1 MTISR
6 ITLSEVAPRP
16 IVKEMHP
23 NLYSKHTAHMRKAAL
38 LSYNYSNLDDFM
50 VLHFSSKTMKEIA
63 KETNEYF
70 ERVAYRA
77 QVLKQLGLIKNKR
90 KPISR
95 EIYMLTMEM
104 KRLHKRIEQIKQTM
118 ADIKARKQLKKVMS
132 EEHTQHADHH

>member
-23 NLYSKHTAHMRKAAL
+23 NLYSKHTAHMSKAAL

-90 KPISR
+90 NPSNRKKF
-95 EIYMLTMEM
+95 MLVMEL
-104 KRLHKRIEQIKQTM
+104 KKLNKRIEEVKT
-118 ADIKARKQLKKVMS
+118 LLS
-132 EEHTQHADHH
+132 EM